1 MNATK
6 KIASAIT
13 LLLLFILPAS
23 TMTQV
28 EAAQSQAMSNEDV
41 ISLVKAGLSAEI
53 IIAKINSSSVT
64 FDTSAAGLQAIKA
77 ANVPDSVI
85 LAMIQASSRGNKE
98 AAAPAKPGRIRDDLT
113 DSFKRLQTSI
123 VTVWSEF
130 GHGTGFIIDPAG
142 IIVTN
147 QHVVGPS
154 QYIAVQFDPERRI
167 RAVLLAANAEKDVA
181 VLWADI
187 SAFPGATVAPLARPG
202 QDEPI
207 IVEGERVLTI
217 GSPLNQRKVMTTG
230 IVSKIEARAIIS
242 DVNINPG
249 NSGGPLFNSIG
260 EVVGI
265 TTFGDVSRPGF
276 AGIGGIVRIEEAL
289 PIIAEARDKMKEVK
303 QPEAALLP
311 VDPTDAF
318 PLDAI
323 KEIVQAEKFDHK
335 RYHFGLN
342 DYRIM
347 LLTPAYKHWIETA
360 PEREAAKSRSKRNNK
375 EGAVQGTFRPF
386 EDFYSWREYVGD
398 YKPILH
404 IRATPQLGE
413 SFWGAVGRGMA
424 AQYGMITP
432 AKMRFKTDFYK
443 MRLFCGDKEITP
455 IHPGKIAHLQ
465 NVRNIFLSINDAT
478 YEGLYAYP
486 ADAITSSCGKV
497 RIEVYSEKE
506 PDKADVKNLDEK
518 TIERIVADFAPY
530 FKQRETVQR

>member
-1 MNATK
+1 MIATK
-6 KIASAIT
+6 KIGSAIII
-13 LLLLFILPAS
+13 LLLFTLPA
-23 TMTQV
+23 TAMPQV
-28 EAAQSQAMSNEDV
+28 GTAQTQAMSNEEV
-41 ISLVKAGLSAEI
+41 ISLVKAGLSSEI

-64 FDTSAAGLQAIKA
+64 FDISAAGLQSIKA
-77 ANVPDSVI
+77 ANVPDTVI

-130 GHGTGFIIDPAG
+130 GHGTGFIIDPVG

-154 QYIAVQFDPERRI
+154 QYIAVQFDPERRV

-187 SAFPGATVAPLARPG
+187 SAFPSATVAPLARPG

-335 RYHFGLN
+335 RYHFALD

-347 LLTPAYKHWIETA
+347 LLTPAYKYWIETA

-443 MRLFCGDKEITP
+443 MRLFCGDKEISP

-530 FKQRETVQR
+530 FKQRETVQH